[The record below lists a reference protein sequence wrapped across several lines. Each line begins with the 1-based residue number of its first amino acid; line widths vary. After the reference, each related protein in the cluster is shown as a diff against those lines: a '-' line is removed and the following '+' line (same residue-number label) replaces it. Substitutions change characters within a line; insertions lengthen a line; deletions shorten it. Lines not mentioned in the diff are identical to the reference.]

1 MTLSKSTLFVCVL
14 QWRTQKR
21 RLPSFIDDAARGVW
35 RGDYAVD
42 CWLVYAQAGFG
53 RVSLNYASGC
63 PLIRVCRSNGDKA
76 AAPAGTAAGA
86 KSQNKHAFRKPKG
99 GGPQAASKAG
109 KEKKPNEEQD
119 TLNSILKN
127 YRDRAKERRTVE
139 VKSDMETEAEIMK
152 LAGGY
157 RAVAPVGGAAY
168 EQHDRRK
175 QMIDESKYLGGDMEH
190 THLVKGLDYAL
201 LQKVRSELDSKEV
214 DNDDEHLDT
223 LYERK
228 HAPIVGNDAVPST
241 GVGVAAVVAG
251 VDDKPKTAMA
261 RNVHALV
268 TAAARIDDRVVANE
282 MFAPRRMAYV
292 IDLTGG
298 DDWRA
303 VDSDIPTTLVRSK
316 AECPLDESTTSS
328 LSVNDVVIQKL
339 SQVLSYLRADTKR
352 KKAAKDKMIAE
363 AATSDPAQRKKDAA
377 AK

>member
-1 MTLSKSTLFVCVL
+1 V
-14 QWRTQKR
+14 WRRALRTCR
-21 RLPSFIDDAARGVW
+21 RLLRLQRANEIRPSRQILPPPIAANIS
-35 RGDYAVD
+35 
-42 CWLVYAQAGFG
+42 AG
-53 RVSLNYASGC
+53 
-63 PLIRVCRSNGDKA
+63 VCRSGEKS
-76 AAPAGTAAGA
+76 AAPTAATGA
-86 KSQNKHAFRKPKG
+86 TKSLNKHAFRKPKG
-99 GGPQAASKAG
+99 GGPQTAKGG
-109 KEKKPNEEQD
+109 KEKKVTEEQD

-139 VKSDMETEAEIMK
+139 VKTDIETEAEIMK

-157 RAVAPVGGAAY
+157 RAVAPVGAAY

-201 LQKVRSELDSKEV
+201 LQKVRSELVSKEF
-214 DNDDEHLDT
+214 DNDDEQMDT

-228 HAPIVGNDAVPST
+228 HAIVADDDHVPAGSAAS
-241 GVGVAAVVAG
+241 VATSAAA

-261 RNVHALV
+261 RNLCALV
-268 TAAARIDDRVVANE
+268 TARVDDRVVANE

-316 AECPLDESTTSS
+316 AECPLDESTTTS

-363 AATSDPAQRKKDAA
+363 AAKIDPAQRKKDAA
-377 AK
+377 VK